1 MVTKEAA
8 ARAAIEALL
17 AAMQTAWNRHD
28 GAAFAELFTEDADF
42 TNVFGMHTHGR
53 AAITAAHVAILT
65 GPFRDSTVTI
75 AETRI
80 RFIRPDVAAVDA
92 GWRMDGARDAQGN
105 PWPDRRGVMSIIATA
120 ENGVWRFAVFHN
132 LELPPEEKIA
142 EMARLQRR

>member
-1 MVTKEAA
+1 MATEAA

-17 AAMQTAWNRHD
+17 AAMEAAWNHHD
-28 GAAFAELFTEDADF
+28 GAAFAELFAEDADF
-42 TNVFGMHTHGR
+42 TNVFGMHTQGR

-65 GPFRDSTVTI
+65 GPFRDSTVTVT
-75 AETRI
+75 ETRV

-92 GWRMDGARDAQGN
+92 RWRMDGARDVAGN
-105 PWPDRRGVMSIIATA
+105 PWPDRRGIMSLVAA
-120 ENGVWRFAVFHN
+120 AADGVWRFAVFHN